1 MNLFKYTAF
10 ILISLISV
18 YAPYVAYLNH
28 SPNTDIENIDVEI
41 GESISQVAFELSD
54 HNFKIYWFGKYNNM
68 IMCEKCLFNKT
79 RRKKYYT

>member
-28 SPNTDIENIDVEI
+28 SPNTVIENIDIEI

-54 HNFKIYWFGKYNNM
+54 HNNSKATWLIDLSL
-68 IMCEKCLFNKT
+68 IHISEPT
-79 RRKKYYT
+79 RLR